1 MDRTKDYLKHTG
13 VCDHV
18 HHKEQYI
25 PQKELAGEWWVAG
38 AWGQHHQEGTA
49 AAGAAGGCCA
59 AAATATLLLAPP
71 PHTHPHPHYP
81 LLPSPS
87 CLPALPRPAPQP

>member
-25 PQKELAGEWWVAG
+25 PQKELAGEYWPG
-38 AWGQHHQEGTA
+38 AELNHHREGTA
-49 AAGAAGGCCA
+49 AAAGAGGSA
-59 AAATATLLLAPP
+59 VAATATQPLAPP
-71 PHTHPHPHYP
+71 HQHLPTDPLP
-81 LLPSPS
+81 LLPSG
-87 CLPALPRPAPQP
+87 PALLRPALALQP